1 MALPPGKKW
10 VIAEGESVE
19 VDVEL
24 DNRKRRQLWLRHA
37 KTAADPYWVFQDRTG
52 QTVYYETISKMSRT
66 NLPDLV
72 VPSEDMNR

>member
-19 VDVEL
+19 VDVEI
-24 DNRKRRQLWLRHA
+24 KRRQLWLRHA

-52 QTVYYETISKMSRT
+52 QTFYYETIGKMSRT

-72 VPSEDMNR
+72 EPSEDTNR